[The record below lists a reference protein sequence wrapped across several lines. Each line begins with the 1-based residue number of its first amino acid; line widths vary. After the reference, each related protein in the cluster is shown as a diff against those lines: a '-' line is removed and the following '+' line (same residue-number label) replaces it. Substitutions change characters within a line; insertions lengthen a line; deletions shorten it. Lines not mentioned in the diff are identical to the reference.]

1 LAGLIAILTSAGLIA
16 LGSLIRTTCWAW
28 TMPGVE
34 SKTMQSHGRLDHRN
48 IVLRIFGL
56 LLQNF
61 IDMDRNEE

>member
-1 LAGLIAILTSAGLIA
+1 
-16 LGSLIRTTCWAW
+16 
-28 TMPGVE
+28 MPSVE
-34 SKTMQSHGRLDHRN
+34 SKTMQSHARLDHRN

>member
-1 LAGLIAILTSAGLIA
+1 
-16 LGSLIRTTCWAW
+16 
-28 TMPGVE
+28 
-34 SKTMQSHGRLDHRN
+34 LDHRN